1 MATPADPTAPSRSPA
16 DAPDAL
22 VDALVARVAE
32 LQRTQREEDV
42 DGFVALFA
50 PAAVWVTGGGRRLI
64 GRDTIAEFTRAVL
77 PGGMA
82 GGSVRYDVEHVAV
95 ITDDVVLTGVNQT
108 YLDGD
113 GRPTGRGLP
122 SYVWAR
128 TAGGW
133 LIAAG
138 QNTGVPESDEEE

>member
-1 MATPADPTAPSRSPA
+1 
-16 DAPDAL
+16 
-22 VDALVARVAE
+22 
-32 LQRTQREEDV
+32 
-42 DGFVALFA
+42 
-50 PAAVWVTGGGRRLI
+50 
-64 GRDTIAEFTRAVL
+64 
-77 PGGMA
+77 
-82 GGSVRYDVEHVAV
+82 
-95 ITDDVVLTGVNQT
+95 VVLTGVNQT

-128 TAGGW
+128 TADGW